1 MNLKS
6 VKINNMLRK
15 GALRLPL
22 LGVLCLVL
30 GLSSCGSVFD
40 DEQDCVHGIALRFVY
55 DYHMEPGANS
65 FAANV
70 DCINVFVFDEN
81 GNYLTQFKETSDAL
95 RNDSYRM
102 NLPLEN
108 GKYQLMV
115 YGGTACERSRFSLT
129 PDWTSTPAAKKDDIL
144 VTLPR
149 NAQGESDVQLHNIGE
164 RTGGLFYGTLEVE
177 LTDKDYNTTYREET
191 VYLMND
197 VNNIQIFLQE
207 LEAPYQVDYADY
219 DFKIID
225 DNFVLD
231 ANNRPLEVATAD
243 YQPIY
248 KPYAAENRKIGAVSN
263 LNSNGA
269 KLEEDSTRHVQVA
282 CAEFSTSRLLI
293 EHLPTA
299 RLVVTSRTEKDNA
312 SIPATIIDI
321 PLIEYLLLIRSI
333 SDSWMMKYQGTPFEA
348 KPGNAK
354 ESDYEQEFLDRQ
366 SRWSMMFFLR
376 SGVWLKTCIS
386 VNAWIVRV
394 NDVEF

>member
-6 VKINNMLRK
+6 VKINDMLRK
-15 GALRLPL
+15 GAKRLPL

-55 DYHMEPGANS
+55 DYHMEPGANA

-81 GNYLTQFKETSDAL
+81 GNYVTQFKETSDAL

-102 NLPLEN
+102 NIPLEN
-108 GKYQLMV
+108 GKYQLMA
-115 YGGTACERSRFSLT
+115 YGGMACEHSRFSLT

-149 NAQGESDVQLHNIGE
+149 NAQGESDVQLHNIDE

-177 LTDKDYNTTYREET
+177 LTDDDYNTTYREET

-197 VNNIQIFLQE
+197 VNNIQIILQE
-207 LEAPYQVDYADY
+207 LDYPYQVDYADY

-231 ANNRPLEVATAD
+231 CNNKAVETITEEYKA
-243 YQPIY
+243 Y
-248 KPYAAENRKIGAVSN
+248 KPYAAENRITGAAAN
-263 LNSNGA
+263 LNSNSGTQ
-269 KLEEDSTRHVQVA
+269 LEENEKQPVQVA

-299 RLVVTSRTEKDNA
+299 RLVVTSRTEKDKAGNA
-312 SIPATIIDI
+312 ATIIDI
-321 PLIEYLLLIRSI
+321 PLIEYLLLIRGFGDTWI
-333 SDSWMMKYQGTPFEA
+333 KTD
-348 KPGNAK
+348 
-354 ESDYEQEFLDRQ
+354 QEFLDRQ
-366 SRWSMMFFLR
+366 SRWTMMLFLR
-376 SGVWLKTCIS
+376 NGVWMTTCIS

-394 NDVEF
+394 NHAEF

>member
-6 VKINNMLRK
+6 VKINDILRK

-22 LGVLCLVL
+22 LGMLCLAL

-40 DEQDCVHGIALRFVY
+40 DEQECLHGIALRFVY
-55 DYHMEPGANS
+55 DYHMEPGANA

-70 DCINVFVFDEN
+70 DCINVFVFDEY

-95 RNDSYRM
+95 RNESYRM

-115 YGGTACERSRFSLT
+115 YGGTACEHSHFDLT
-129 PDWTSTPAAKKDDIL
+129 PDWASSESQNQKKDDII

-149 NAQGESDVQLHNIGE
+149 NAQGESDIQLHNIDE

-177 LTDKDYNTTYREET
+177 LTDDDYNTTYREET

-197 VNNIQIFLQE
+197 VNNIQVILQE
-207 LEAPYQVDYADY
+207 LGAPYQVDYADY

-231 ANNRPLEVATAD
+231 ANNKPMEVATAD

-248 KPYAAENRKIGAVSN
+248 KPYAAENRITGAASN
-263 LNSNGA
+263 LNDSGA
-269 KLEEDSTRHVQVA
+269 RLEEDTTRRVQVA

-293 EHLPTA
+293 DHLPTA
-299 RLVVTSRTEKDNA
+299 RLVITSRTEKDING
-312 SIPATIIDI
+312 SPAKLIDI
-321 PLIEYLLLIRSI
+321 PLIEYLLLIRGFG
-333 SDSWMMKYQGTPFEA
+333 DSWIKT
-348 KPGNAK
+348 N
-354 ESDYEQEFLDRQ
+354 QEFLDRQ
-366 SRWSMMFFLR
+366 SRWTLMFFLQN
-376 SGVWLKTCIS
+376 GYWMNAYIS
-386 VNAWIVRV
+386 VNAWVV
-394 NDVEF
+394 HVLNVEF